1 MKRFL
6 SMALALVLSVSAF
19 AEGFGLVG
27 GFTTSQLV
35 VKDIDMKACT
45 GFNAGV
51 MYNIPL
57 VSGLAIQPEL
67 LYNVK
72 GASLDAID
80 LKSQLGY
87 VELPV
92 QLQWGLDLLLLRPYI
107 FTEPFI
113 GYAVNWSASESHTS
127 IGSDLS
133 LDKLNSRLE
142 YGLGVGAG
150 VDLFDRIQL
159 SFRYYW
165 NFEDCGVGNYF
176 DLVKDH
182 VTERESFN
190 GLLLTIGVF
199 F

>member
-1 MKRFL
+1 
-6 SMALALVLSVSAF
+6 MALALVFSVSAF

-35 VKDIDMKACT
+35 VKEIDMKACT

-92 QLQWGLDLLLLRPYI
+92 QLQWGLDLIMLRPYV
-107 FTEPFI
+107 FAEPFV
-113 GYAVNWSASESHTS
+113 GYAVSGSS
-127 IGSDLS
+127 ILDREKMTLDLNE
-133 LDKLNSRLE
+133 LKTRLE
-142 YGLGVGAG
+142 YGFGLGAG
-150 VDLFDRIQL
+150 VELMSRIQVSL
-159 SFRYYW
+159 KYFW
-165 NFEDCGVGNYF
+165 NMENFNSAQGFIQGATDNI
-176 DLVKDH
+176 KDH
-182 VTERESFN
+182 KSFD
-190 GLLLTIGVF
+190 GLAVSAAIIF
-199 F
+199 

>member
-1 MKRFL
+1 MRKLIAAFIL
-6 SMALALVLSVSAF
+6 LCSVSAGLS
-19 AEGFGLVG
+19 AQSFGVTG
-27 GFTTSQLV
+27 GFTSSELKI
-35 VKDIDMKACT
+35 KDIDKTSVA
-45 GFNAGV
+45 GFHAGV
-51 MYNIPL
+51 AFNVPL
-57 VSGLAIQPEL
+57 ISGLALQPGL
-67 LYNVK
+67 QYNVK
-72 GASLDAID
+72 GTSLSSLRTSI
-80 LKSQLGY
+80 GY
-87 VELPV
+87 VEMPV

-150 VDLFDRIQL
+150 VDLFNRIQL

-176 DLVKDH
+176 DIVKDH

-190 GLLLTIGVF
+190 GLALTIGVF